1 MKICFIVYALNVG
14 SAFLRG
20 YQITESL
27 ARHNIEAH
35 ILDWPDLTIKLSR
48 EKSLEYNIFIFVKE
62 WSPELV
68 SMIKKK
74 SNAKIIIDIVDN
86 YQLHDEF
93 SYNKVSYDLVDV
105 FVVPTTYQKMLLTQR
120 FLNYKKKPVWVIPH
134 HHTNFYNLINDV
146 IRPVNC
152 IGFQGTVSN
161 RIPKTLEKKL
171 KFFCKSHKIKW
182 KSFFTRGIKILYNS
196 LSISEINLLV
206 QHQLDN
212 IDIGI
217 IFPPDNSSISNPI
230 EREKFTMELL
240 LFKPATRLLN
250 FLSHGI
256 PTICYPYTSYLE
268 VCVSSGYPLFVSD
281 EDSLFNC
288 LKLLIEDVSLRSNIA
303 KKGLEIA
310 NRYSLEQ
317 IVLYYRDY
325 LLTLK

>member
-27 ARHNIEAH
+27 ARHNIKAD
-35 ILDWPDLTIKLSR
+35 ILNWPDLAIKLSC

-62 WSPELV
+62 WSQDLAG
-68 SMIKKK
+68 MIKKK
-74 SNAKIIIDIVDN
+74 SKGKIIIDIVDN

-93 SYNKVSYDLVDV
+93 TCNKVSYDLADL
-105 FVVPTTYQKMLLTQR
+105 FIVPTTYQKILLTQR

-134 HHTNFYNLINDV
+134 NHTNFYNLINDV
-146 IRPVNC
+146 TRPVNC
-152 IGFQGTVSN
+152 IGFQGTISN
-161 RIPKTLEKKL
+161 RLPKTLEKKL
-171 KFFCKSHKIKW
+171 KNFCKSHKIKW
-182 KSFFTRGIKILYNS
+182 RNFFIQEIKLLYNF
-196 LSISEINLLV
+196 LPISKINQLI
-206 QHQLDN
+206 QHQLDS

-217 IFPPDNSSISNPI
+217 IFPPDNSGIKNI
-230 EREKFTMELL
+230 IKMEKSTMELI
-240 LFKPATRLLN
+240 LFKPATRLVN

-268 VCVSSGYPLFVSD
+268 VCVSSGYPLFCSD
-281 EDSLFNC
+281 EDSLFNW
-288 LKLLIEDVSLRSNIA
+288 LQLLIEDVSLRSNIS

-310 NRYSLEQ
+310 NKYSLEQ